1 MAKRKIRLTESQL
14 IDLIKKSMISE
25 QTANSLDDVTLRDV
39 ATRVVKLMQGDV
51 TNSDVE
57 NIQTIL
63 EDEVFNNLS
72 AKTGKC
78 ALKQFEKFYT
88 SKSGE
93 MGDTGGMGNLIDD
106 LTEASIE
113 TDSVK
118 EELINLIK
126 SQRSGY
132 CKTVETPPPTTQQQT
147 TVQENKFY
155 CTENVS
161 GYRAESTKSGKQ
173 FANVPWKGGNLSF
186 WLNGDSIGNTAF
198 PDHNILFEKGG
209 KKWTA
214 KGECREPAPG
224 VPGGLTFGK
233 WEPKNN

>member
-1 MAKRKIRLTESQL
+1 MAKRKIRLTESEL
-14 IDLIKKSMISE
+14 INLIKKSMISE

-132 CKTVETPPPTTQQQT
+132 CKTVETPLPTTQQQT
-147 TVQENKFY
+147 TQTSKFSCIEQDITYRVYGPAPNQYAEVQ
-155 CTENVS
+155 
-161 GYRAESTKSGKQ
+161 
-173 FANVPWKGGNLSF
+173 WKGGTLQF
-186 WLNGDSIGNTAF
+186 YLDGRDLGDGAPAGN
-198 PDHNILFEKGG
+198 NIIYQKGG
-209 KKWTA
+209 KKWTTKGNCSDGGPGKQRGLILGTWTA
-214 KGECREPAPG
+214 K
-224 VPGGLTFGK
+224 T
-233 WEPKNN
+233 N